1 VHGSRVQQ
9 ISLTH
14 YVHRVALCPDP
25 RCESRSSNSL
35 HFNGLAE
42 SHPMACRVQFSLR
55 PPLQGKQGS
64 AALTTAIDNAVPVP
78 PPAADR
84 PAQKSYGWL
93 PLLTVLF
100 LISYGL
106 MTMLIVE
113 QGRTIESQ
121 RTLIRDLFRDSTEL
135 SAVKRSQPEKNV
147 AAQPQTQTAPA
158 TTGPDAQPSNQ
169 APAKHAPSSQS
180 PLSQTPSTQ
189 VPSAQVPSIQTPSAQ
204 VPLNQSMPQRR
215 AQSQTTRQKQFQMP
229 SRPASDLSDDR
240 RAVITI

>member
-1 VHGSRVQQ
+1 
-9 ISLTH
+9 
-14 YVHRVALCPDP
+14 
-25 RCESRSSNSL
+25 
-35 HFNGLAE
+35 
-42 SHPMACRVQFSLR
+42 
-55 PPLQGKQGS
+55 
-64 AALTTAIDNAVPVP
+64 LTTAIDNAVPVQAP
-78 PPAADR
+78 VADK

-135 SAVKRSQPEKNV
+135 SAVKRSQPERNV
-147 AAQPQTQTAPA
+147 AAQPQTQNPQA
-158 TTGPDAQPSNQ
+158 TTGPDVQPSTQ
-169 APAKHAPSSQS
+169 APAKHAPS
-180 PLSQTPSTQ
+180 
-189 VPSAQVPSIQTPSAQ
+189 AQVPLTQAPSTQTPSAQ